1 MNTQKQYCPP
11 GCNQMSGNNQN
22 LPSLPTGTPNG
33 SMYAPYPVSPE
44 ILSQIGMQSG
54 MQSGMQ
60 PGMQPGMQTGIQPGM
75 QPAIQPGMHSGMQP
89 QPMPYMEQNPGG
101 CQCPPPADMQNGMR
115 ARGMTPSGAIAP
127 SPGTVFTGGDQS
139 PLTTFNP
146 MYTPGFLR
154 TQIGRT
160 VRVEFLIGTSGLTDR
175 FGTLIGVGTSYIL
188 IQEAQSDDILLC
200 DIYSIKFVR
209 FYH

>member
-1 MNTQKQYCPP
+1 MNNYKQSKTGY
-11 GCNQMSGNNQN
+11 NQMPGYNEVM
-22 LPSLPTGTPNG
+22 PPLPTGNPTGPQY
-33 SMYAPYPVSPE
+33 SPYPVSPE
-44 ILSQIGMQSG
+44 ILSQIGMQPG
-54 MQSGMQ
+54 MPLAPLPGIQPQPIPFPEVPPGGCECPTPIDMQSGMRTR
-60 PGMQPGMQTGIQPGM
+60 P
-75 QPAIQPGMHSGMQP
+75 
-89 QPMPYMEQNPGG
+89 
-101 CQCPPPADMQNGMR
+101 R
-115 ARGMTPSGAIAP
+115 FPSGAIMP
-127 SPGTVFTGGDQS
+127 LPGTEFTGGEQP
-139 PLTTFNP
+139 PLTTLSP

-175 FGTLIGVGTSYIL
+175 FGTLVGVGTSYIL